1 LKHPTHPVLALTLG
15 LAATICS
22 AAAPDHHAHW
32 AYQGKAGAAHWSELD
47 QVNVACTLSK
57 EQSPINIDTTHAH
70 KMPLAPLEFS
80 YGAGTAE
87 VSNNGHTIQIT
98 PQPGNVFKAGD
109 DSAEL
114 LQFHF
119 HTPSEEKIDGKRYAL
134 VAHFVHKNAAGEL
147 SVVAVLFK
155 PGKTNAALAPI
166 FASLPGEGKQRA
178 LASFNPADVLPAG
191 HAYYKFRG
199 SLTTPPCT
207 DGVRWQVLRQPVEI
221 SRAQL
226 AAFRKLYRMNA
237 RPEQPLNGRVVEVS
251 E

>member
-1 LKHPTHPVLALTLG
+1 MKNRLHPFFALTLCLAG
-15 LAATICS
+15 SVGSAAT
-22 AAAPDHHAHW
+22 PDHHAHW
-32 AYQGKAGAAHWSELD
+32 AYQGKAGASHWSELD

-57 EQSPINIDTTHAH
+57 EQSPINIDTARAH
-70 KMPLAPLEFS
+70 KMPLAPLAFS
-80 YGAGTAE
+80 YRAGTAQ

-98 PQPGNVFKAGD
+98 PEPGNVFKAGD
-109 DSAEL
+109 ESAEL

-119 HTPSEEKIDGKRYAL
+119 HTPSEEKVDGKRYAL
-134 VAHFVHKNAAGEL
+134 VAHFVHKNAAAEL
-147 SVVAVLFK
+147 SVVAVLFRV
-155 PGKTNAALAPI
+155 GKANLALAPI
-166 FASLPGEGKQRA
+166 FASLPREGTQRA
-178 LASFNPADVLPAG
+178 LASFNPADVLPAD
-191 HAYYKFRG
+191 HAYFKFRG

-207 DGVRWQVLRQPVEI
+207 DGVRWQVLREPVEI